1 MALPC
6 VLTRTTTAN
15 CVHSVSPLRAH
26 SDAVDVLGKLFAK
39 VMMQEL
45 LHARLR
51 SPLLERR
58 LAVWTLFGGH

>member
-1 MALPC
+1 MNMMRCPFSY
-6 VLTRTTTAN
+6 TAN
-15 CVHSVSPLRAH
+15 CVNPLRAP